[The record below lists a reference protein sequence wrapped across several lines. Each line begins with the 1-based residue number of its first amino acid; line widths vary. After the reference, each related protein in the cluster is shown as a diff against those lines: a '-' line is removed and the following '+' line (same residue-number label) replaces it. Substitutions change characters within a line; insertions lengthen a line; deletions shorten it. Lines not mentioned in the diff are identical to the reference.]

1 MQKSQNS
8 INQMNSNLNLKKN
21 IDEYEISENNVP
33 EVILSI
39 IINKKTLL
47 HILLIN
53 QNILD

>member
-8 INQMNSNLNLKKN
+8 INKMNSNLNLKKN